1 MRMTVRLYELPV
13 RHLARMRAPFRSSM
27 RCGCFGNDLCDADPA
42 NDDFLGIVPDMG
54 VAETK
59 EAIDK
64 AALAFKSW
72 SKTTDKVIMR
82 PCCLLLS
89 PDPFRVA
96 QARHDVLRKL
106 YDLFIHNADDL
117 ARIIVSL
124 SALWLANTNSLWYYL
139 PSRQS
144 RMAKHWQKQRCCSVT
159 VRNGS
164 YDYQLSPIFRKA
176 EHAYSASYYEVR

>member
-1 MRMTVRLYELPV
+1 MRMTVRLYGLPV
-13 RHLARMRAPFRSSM
+13 RTSPCANACSFRSSI
-27 RCGCFGNDLCDADPA
+27 RRECFGNDLICDSDPA
-42 NDDFLGIVPDMG
+42 NDDFLGVVPDMG

-72 SKTTDKVIMR
+72 SKTTAKVIMR
-82 PCCLLLS
+82 SCGFFLS
-89 PDPFRVA
+89 PEPFRVA

-106 YDLFIHNADDL
+106 YDLFIQNADDL

-124 SALWLANTNSLWYYL
+124 SAPWLANSNSLLPHL

-144 RMAKHWQKQRCCSVT
+144 RTAKHW
-159 VRNGS
+159 
-164 YDYQLSPIFRKA
+164 
-176 EHAYSASYYEVR
+176 